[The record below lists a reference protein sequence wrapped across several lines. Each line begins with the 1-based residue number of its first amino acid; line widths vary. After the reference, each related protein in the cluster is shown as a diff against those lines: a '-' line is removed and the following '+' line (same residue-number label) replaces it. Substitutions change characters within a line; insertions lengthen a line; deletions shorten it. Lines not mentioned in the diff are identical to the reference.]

1 MGLNSGWSFRFCTK
15 KRVSGWYELTN
26 KDSYPLKWDGRGKTY
41 ANNNIKGA
49 SIVDP
54 SCYFYKKVRSN
65 ITVWVYFFLSFSNF
79 LLIFYF
85 STYAPQPNV
94 QYWPFQPL
102 TFPSSTSWL
111 VSDLRLRWRKGLPK
125 IFANFVHVLYRKAY
139 N

>member
-1 MGLNSGWSFRFCTK
+1 MGGALDSAPKRGYLAGMSWQTRIHILWNGMAGEKHMLITTSRVPVSLIEVVTFTK
-15 KRVSGWYELTN
+15 S
-26 KDSYPLKWDGRGKTY
+26 S
-41 ANNNIKGA
+41 
-49 SIVDP
+49 
-54 SCYFYKKVRSN
+54 SN
-65 ITVWVYFFLSFSNF
+65 ITVLVYFFLSFSNF

-111 VSDLRLRWRKGLPK
+111 VCDLRLRWRKGLPK